1 MMQRLALLIV
11 IALLAAGCATS
22 RAFGRGEGAAQAGDW
37 DAAVEFYRQAVQ
49 EDPDRADYRIAF
61 ERAMINASN
70 LHLDQARVFEAKAQ
84 LEEALREFRRASE
97 YDPTNRTVAA
107 KVIEMERRIRDL
119 AEAAQPKPSIQQ
131 MREVARQAAPLL
143 NPASRDPIDV
153 VFNNASVRDIL
164 NSIGMAAGINITYE
178 RDFQDRPYTVNLRGV
193 TFEEAL
199 TQILSANTLFYKVI
213 NGRTIMV
220 IPDNAQ
226 KRAAYEEQVIRTFF
240 ISHAD
245 ATELVQTLN
254 QVIRIPAIA
263 VQPVLAANKTAN
275 TITVRGTANVVSIIE
290 KMIEANDNPRSEIII
305 DVQILEVNRARV
317 KEFGIELSN
326 YFISAGFSPERS
338 GITGGTPGTDDTPA
352 TGASVTSTPFNLN
365 TITRGIS
372 TSDFYLSVPS
382 AIVHFLE
389 SDTQTRQIAK
399 PQLRGAEG
407 QKITLNLGR
416 EVPVPSTVFTPVA
429 QGGASFNPLT
439 SFNYRTVGVIIEM
452 TPRVTFENE
461 IVLDLLVESSS
472 LGPNQTVGGQAL
484 PSFNARRVNTR
495 LRLRDGESNL
505 MAGLL
510 DDNERRTMRGIPGL
524 MNIPILRSLFGNELK
539 EVDQTDIVM
548 LLTPRIVR
556 THELTQAD
564 VSPIYIGTQQALG
577 LNGPPPLIAAQPEI
591 AAPAAPAGAA
601 AAPLVPPA
609 PAGAA
614 APLVPPAPAGAGTPA
629 TVTAPAGGTPA
640 PALGQPSLPAGSG
653 AVPQPPSGSS
663 PIPGTTTAP
672 VPPPVGTPAQPV
684 PPIPTPSEAPGSAVT
699 PPGATPQAAGTP
711 ATNVGAAGGGQI
723 FLSPPGTDFRV
734 GGGPYTVPVS
744 ITGASMVS
752 GATLTITFN
761 PSALRVRAIQ
771 EGSFMR
777 SGGVNATFTQQ
788 VDAASGR
795 IDIAIVRAGDAT
807 GVSGTGLLSAIL
819 FDAVGGGAAN
829 LTVTGAG
836 TGPRGTPVALTFAP
850 VPMVTVR

>member
-1 MMQRLALLIV
+1 MMQRLALIIV
-11 IALLAAGCATS
+11 IAALTAGCAAS
-22 RAFGRGEGAAQAGDW
+22 RSFGRGEGAAQAGDW
-37 DAAVEFYRQAVQ
+37 DTAVEFYRRAVQ
-49 EDPDRADYRIAF
+49 EAPDRADYRIAF
-61 ERAMINASN
+61 ERAMINASTV
-70 LHLDQARVFEAKAQ
+70 HLDQARVFEARGL
-84 LEEALREFRRASE
+84 LEEALREYRRATE
-97 YDPTNRTVAA
+97 FDPSNRLVAA
-107 KVIEMERRIRDL
+107 KVLEIERRIRDM
-119 AEAAQPKPSIQQ
+119 AEAARPQPSIQQ
-131 MREVARQAAPLL
+131 MREVARQQTPPLL

-199 TQILSANTLFYKVI
+199 SQILSANTLFYKVI

-290 KMIEANDNPRSEIII
+290 KMIEANDNPRAELII
-305 DVQILEVNRARV
+305 DVQILEVNRGRARQ
-317 KEFGIELSN
+317 FGLDLGN
-326 YFISAGFSPERS
+326 YQIGIGFSPERS
-338 GITGGTPGTDDTPA
+338 GITGASAGDDDTPA
-352 TGASVTSTPFNLN
+352 TPAGVTSTPFNLN
-365 TITRGIS
+365 SITRGIS
-372 TSDFYLSVPS
+372 TADFYLSVPT
-382 AIVHFLE
+382 AVVRFLE
-389 SDTQTRQIAK
+389 TDTETRLIAK

-407 QKITLNLGR
+407 QKITLNLGD

-439 SFNYRTVGVIIEM
+439 SFNYRTIGVIVEM
-452 TPRVTFENE
+452 TPRVTFDNE
-461 IVLDLLVESSS
+461 IILDLLVESST
-472 LGPNQTVGGQAL
+472 LGDPQTVGGQAL
-484 PSFNARRVNTR
+484 PSFGARRVNTR

-505 MAGLL
+505 LAGLL
-510 DDNERRTMRGIPGL
+510 REDQRKILAGIPGL
-524 MNIPILRSLFGNELK
+524 LRLPILRSLFASNNT
-539 EVDQTDIVM
+539 DARTTDIVM

-556 THELTQAD
+556 THELTQTD

-577 LNGPPPLIAAQPEI
+577 LGGPPPLIAAQPETV
-591 AAPAAPAGAA
+591 PPPAA
-601 AAPLVPPA
+601 AATPP
-609 PAGAA
+609 
-614 APLVPPAPAGAGTPA
+614 PPTMVGPAGAGTPA
-629 TVTAPAGGTPA
+629 PVTAPAAGTPA
-640 PALGQPSLPAGSG
+640 PSLPAGTTT
-653 AVPQPPSGSS
+653 VPQPPPGSS
-663 PIPGTTTAP
+663 PIPGTTTT
-672 VPPPVGTPAQPV
+672 PPPPQGSSGQPV
-684 PPIPTPSEAPGSAVT
+684 PPVPNETPQSAV
-699 PPGATPQAAGTP
+699 PPASPAPQAATPPAAAPGT
-711 ATNVGAAGGGQI
+711 AGGGQV

-807 GVSGTGLLSAIL
+807 GVSGTGLLAAIL
-819 FDAVGGGAAN
+819 FDAVGGGGAN

-836 TGPRGTPVALTFAP
+836 TGPRGTPVSLVFAP

>member
-1 MMQRLALLIV
+1 MQRLVLVIV
-11 IALLAAGCATS
+11 IASLLAGCGAS
-22 RAFGRGEGAAQAGDW
+22 RTFGRGESASRAGDW
-37 DAAVEFYRQAVQ
+37 DTAVEFYRRAVQ
-49 EDPDRADYRIAF
+49 AEPNNANYRIAL

-70 LHLDQARVFEAKAQ
+70 LHLDQARVLEARGQ
-84 LEEALREFRRASE
+84 LEEALREYRRASE
-97 YDPTNRTVAA
+97 FDPPNRTVAG
-107 KVIEMERRIRDL
+107 KVLEMERRIRDL
-119 AEAAQPKPSIQQ
+119 AEASRPQPSIAQ
-131 MREVARQAAPLL
+131 MRDVARQTAPLL

-199 TQILSANTLFYKVI
+199 SQILGANTLFYKVI

-305 DVQILEVNRARV
+305 DVQILEVNRGRV
-317 KEFGIELSN
+317 KEFGINLSD
-326 YFISAGFSPERS
+326 YSISAAFSPEQR
-338 GITGGTPGTDDTPA
+338 GITGGTPGTDAAPA
-352 TGASVTSTPFNLN
+352 TAAGVTSTPFNLN

-372 TSDFYLSVPS
+372 TADFYLSVPS
-382 AIVHFLE
+382 AVLRFLE
-389 SDTQTRQIAK
+389 SDVQTRQIAK

-461 IVLDLLVESSS
+461 IILDLLVESSS

-510 DDNERRTMRGIPGL
+510 DDNERRTMQGFPGL
-524 MNIPILRSLFGNELK
+524 MRIPILRSLFGSEIK
-539 EVDQTDIVM
+539 EVEQTDIIM

-556 THELTQAD
+556 THELTQTD

-577 LNGPPPLIAAQPEI
+577 LGGPPPLIAAQPET
-591 AAPAAPAGAA
+591 APPPAPPAGAVGA
-601 AAPLVPPA
+601 VGTAGTPA
-609 PAGAA
+609 PT
-614 APLVPPAPAGAGTPA
+614 VAPAGAGTPA
-629 TVTAPAGGTPA
+629 MTTPPGVPAGTGP
-640 PALGQPSLPAGSG
+640 
-653 AVPQPPSGSS
+653 VPQVPAGSS

-672 VPPPVGTPAQPV
+672 APETPAQPV
-684 PPIPTPSEAPGSAVT
+684 VPPAPTPNEPPQAAAT

-744 ITGASMVS
+744 ITGASMIS
-752 GATLTITFN
+752 GATLTVTFN

-795 IDIAIVRAGDAT
+795 IDIAVVRAGDAT
-807 GVSGTGLLSAIL
+807 GVSGTGLLAAIL
-819 FDAVGGGAAN
+819 FDAVGGGSAN

-836 TGPRGTPVALTFAP
+836 TGPRGTPVPLVFAP

>member
-1 MMQRLALLIV
+1 MMQRLALVIV
-11 IALLAAGCATS
+11 IASLTAGCAAS
-22 RAFGRGEGAAQAGDW
+22 RAFGRGEGAARTGDW
-37 DAAVEFYRQAVQ
+37 DTAVEFYRQAVQ
-49 EDPDRADYRIAF
+49 EAPERADYRIAF
-61 ERAMINASN
+61 ERAMINAAN
-70 LHLDQARVFEAKAQ
+70 LHLDQARVFEARGQ
-84 LEEALREFRRASE
+84 LEEALREYRRASE
-97 YDPTNRTVAA
+97 YDPTNRLVAT
-107 KVIEMERRIRDL
+107 KVLDMERRIRDL
-119 AEAAQPKPSIQQ
+119 AEASRPRPSIQQ
-131 MREVARQAAPLL
+131 MRDVARQQAPPLL

-199 TQILSANTLFYKVI
+199 SQILSANTLFYKVI

-290 KMIEANDNPRSEIII
+290 KMIEANDNPRAELII
-305 DVQILEVNRARV
+305 DVQILEVNRGRAR
-317 KEFGIELSN
+317 EFGLDLGN
-326 YFISAGFSPERS
+326 YTINAGFSPERS
-338 GITGGTPGTDDTPA
+338 GITGASAGDDDTPA
-352 TGASVTSTPFNLN
+352 TPAGVTSTPFNLN

-372 TSDFYLSVPS
+372 TADFYLSVPS
-382 AIVHFLE
+382 AVVRFLE
-389 SDTQTRQIAK
+389 SDTETRLIAK

-407 QKITLNLGR
+407 QKITLNLGD

-439 SFNYRTVGVIIEM
+439 SFNYRTIGVIVEM

-461 IVLDLLVESSS
+461 IILDLLVESST
-472 LGPNQTVGGQAL
+472 LGDPQTVGGQAL
-484 PSFNARRVNTR
+484 PSFGARRVSTR

-505 MAGLL
+505 LAGLIRE
-510 DDNERRTMRGIPGL
+510 DQRRIMTGIPGL
-524 MNIPILRSLFGNELK
+524 LRIPILRSLFASNSTDLS
-539 EVDQTDIVM
+539 QTDIVM

-556 THELTQAD
+556 THELTQTD

-577 LNGPPPLIAAQPEI
+577 LGGPPPLIAAQPET
-591 AAPAAPAGAA
+591 AP
-601 AAPLVPPA
+601 PPA
-609 PAGAA
+609 PAGAQA
-614 APLVPPAPAGAGTPA
+614 VPTAPVGAIGAGTPA
-629 TVTAPAGGTPA
+629 PVTAPAAGTPA
-640 PALGQPSLPAGSG
+640 PSLPTGTTT
-653 AVPQPPSGSS
+653 VPQPPPGSS
-663 PIPGTTTAP
+663 PIPGTTTTP
-672 VPPPVGTPAQPV
+672 VPPSPPQGTPAQPV
-684 PPIPTPSEAPGSAVT
+684 PPVPTPNEPPQSAAPPPAASPAPPTAST
-699 PPGATPQAAGTP
+699 PAATP
-711 ATNVGAAGGGQI
+711 ATAGGGQV

-788 VDAASGR
+788 VDAAAGR

-807 GVSGTGLLSAIL
+807 GVSGTGLLAAIL

-836 TGPRGTPVALTFAP
+836 TGPRGTPVSLAFAP
-850 VPMVTVR
+850 VPMVSVR